1 MWAGFKTNTII
12 SIKQMKQLGFM
23 TGVLFALIACNS
35 NSNSTKTTEENPT
48 TDSHIFVSNE

>member
-12 SIKQMKQLGFM
+12 SIKQMKQLGFI